1 MVLVIVF
8 AELKGQQ
15 KEAVSVKAYRSIIV
29 KVLLAGT
36 SQNKLLDSAECCHTA
51 KPTVDMLKEFFRE
64 RIIPK
69 GLWAPRS
76 PDLKF
81 PPFFLRSA

>member
-1 MVLVIVF
+1 M
-8 AELKGQQ
+8 
-15 KEAVSVKAYRSIIV
+15 

-51 KPTVDMLKEFFRE
+51 KPSMDILKEFFRE

-69 GLWAPRS
+69 GLWASRS
-76 PDLKF
+76 LDGKFLLRLKNACGRTI
-81 PPFFLRSA
+81 PEAHN